1 MYDFAESLEVE
12 TELVWFAISDKWEV
26 RQEYREHM
34 PRVSHLLMTADERQ
48 HAMKT
53 VSKICPDARAYK
65 QCCAFKFPRKD
76 ASTSSSTS
84 DQSNITEPSFEVIAP
99 LAKYFSEQELY
110 GMHDK
115 ATAALKNN
123 HVRDGFKQRSYLVE

>member
-1 MYDFAESLEVE
+1 
-12 TELVWFAISDKWEV
+12 
-26 RQEYREHM
+26 M

-53 VSKICPDARAYK
+53 VSKICPDAGAYK
-65 QCCAFKFPRKD
+65 ECRAFKFPRKV

-84 DQSNITEPSFEVIAP
+84 DQSNITEPGFEVIAP

-123 HVRDGFKQRSYLVE
+123 HVRDGFKQLLLLTVVGPCHT